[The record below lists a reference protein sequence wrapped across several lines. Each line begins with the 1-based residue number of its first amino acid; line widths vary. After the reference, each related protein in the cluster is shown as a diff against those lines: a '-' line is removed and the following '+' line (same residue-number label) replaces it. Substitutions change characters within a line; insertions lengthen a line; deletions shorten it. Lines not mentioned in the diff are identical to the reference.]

1 MGGKSS
7 SKSRT
12 TETRLSNIQADI
24 LKKREEQYQQ
34 FFFPE
39 LLADLEKT
47 TGGIDSAFV
56 AGQGVSLAKAQ
67 AAARTGFQRT
77 LAQRGVHGG
86 GGVGLL
92 ARSRMRGDQAMQR
105 AQFLSSAQ
113 QRNQQLRMG
122 LFQLGLGKSPTPTQA
137 APMGTKSSSKS
148 FTISNPA
155 APAG

>member
-1 MGGKSS
+1 MGSKSS

-12 TETRLSNIQADI
+12 TETLLSKQQAAI
-24 LKKREEQYQQ
+24 LAKREEQYQE

-47 TGGIDSAFV
+47 TGGIDSAMV
-56 AGQGVSLAKAQ
+56 AGQAQSLAMAQ
-67 AAARTGFQRT
+67 GSARTGFQRT
-77 LAQRGVHGG
+77 LAQRGMAGT
-86 GGVGLL
+86 GVGLL

-155 APAG
+155 APTG

>member
-1 MGGKSS
+1 MGSKSS
-7 SKSRT
+7 SSSRT

-24 LKKREEQYQQ
+24 LAKREEQYQQ

-39 LLADLEKT
+39 LLSDLERT
-47 TGGIDSAFV
+47 TGGLDSSMV
-56 AGQGVSLAKAQ
+56 AGQAQSLATAQ
-67 AAARTGFQRT
+67 GAARTGFERT
-77 LAQRGVHGG
+77 LAQRGMTGS
-86 GGVGLL
+86 GVGLL
-92 ARSRMRGDQAMQR
+92 ARTKFAGQEAMQR

-137 APMGTKSSSKS
+137 APMGTRSKQKS

-155 APAG
+155 APGGG